1 MDIDELQS
9 VGSDR
14 SRQSSLA
21 SLADDLTKHSTYSHR
36 LGLGLDRALENFHPP
51 AAGASAAGATP
62 DNQFLS
68 TAAAVATGTASGFGS
83 FRVPI
88 QTEES
93 RKRLS
98 SLAEATGDDA
108 EEEQTQMPPDAP
120 MLQVRL
126 GGGLLG

>member
-9 VGSDR
+9 VGSADDR

-21 SLADDLTKHSTYSHR
+21 SLADDLTKRSTYSHR
-36 LGLGLDRALENFHPP
+36 LGLGLDRALENIHPP
-51 AAGASAAGATP
+51 STS

-88 QTEES
+88 QSEDAG
-93 RKRLS
+93 RPKRLT
-98 SLAEATGDDA
+98 SLAESAGDDA
-108 EEEQTQMPPDAP
+108 EEEEEEEEQKPSDAP
-120 MLQVRL
+120 LLQVREREWKKL
-126 GGGLLG
+126 